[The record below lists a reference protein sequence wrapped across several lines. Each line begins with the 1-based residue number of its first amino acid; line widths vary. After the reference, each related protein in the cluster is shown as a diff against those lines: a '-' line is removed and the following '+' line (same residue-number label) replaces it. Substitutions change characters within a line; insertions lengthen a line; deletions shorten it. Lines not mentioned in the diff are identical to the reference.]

1 MKLIGLTGGI
11 ATGKST
17 VSSYLASQGIPVV
30 DADLVAR
37 DVVRPGQPAH
47 RAIVKA
53 FGPTVLTPT
62 GEIDRPKL
70 GELVFADSAKRKQLN
85 AATHPFIRAE
95 MFMAVLRAFLRGE
108 KACVLDAPLLF
119 EAGLHKWVHSVIVVY
134 CPDEVQKE
142 RLIRRDGLT
151 DQQAQSR
158 IDSQMPM
165 ERKRS
170 LAHIVIDNS
179 GTLEATRA
187 AVDGALK
194 KLVPGRLRTMVIWAV
209 LALPAAFLYGIMV
222 ALKGWQAF
230 RARVGGFGRI
240 TDSASKRPHYE

>member
-53 FGPTVLTPT
+53 FGPTLLTPT

-119 EAGLHKWVHSVIVVY
+119 EAGLHN
-134 CPDEVQKE
+134 PDEVQKE

-151 DQQAQSR
+151 EQQAQSR

-230 RARVGGFGRI
+230 RARAIKKV
-240 TDSASKRPHYE
+240 